1 MSAALF
7 VARAVPADVSALAA
21 LAGECFCHPWSERQ
35 FADEL
40 ALAPPDAVLVA
51 CARVAGAPVSLPVAF
66 CAYRVVIDELHV
78 LDVAVAPSERRRGLA
93 RRLLALALRAGA
105 RAGARLALLEVRA
118 GNAGAFALYES
129 LGFREAG
136 RRRDY
141 YREPV
146 EDALLLER
154 AGLDGLC

>member
-1 MSAALF
+1 LSAALF
-7 VARAVPADVSALAA
+7 VAPAVPGDAAALAA
-21 LAGECFCHPWSERQ
+21 LAGECFSRPWSERQ

-40 ALAPPDAVLVA
+40 ALAPPNAVLAVQ
-51 CARVAGAPVSLPVAF
+51 ARVAGAPVSVPVAF

-78 LDVAVAPSERRRGLA
+78 LDVAVAPSQRRRGLA

-118 GNAGAFALYES
+118 DNAGALALYAA
-129 LGFREAG
+129 LGFRESG

-141 YREPV
+141 YRDPV

-154 AGLDGLC
+154 AGLDLC